1 MSQFDLEKLFEQAKS
16 MQERLASVQQELG
29 RKTVTGQ
36 AGGGMV
42 TVEANGLL
50 EVTSIKLE
58 PQCVD
63 PRDIRMLED
72 LIVAATNQA
81 LREARSM
88 AEREMGAAAGL
99 FGSGLGPFGGPGV

>member
-1 MSQFDLEKLFEQAKS
+1 MSQFDLEKLLEQAKS
-16 MQERLASVQQELG
+16 MQERIAAAQSELA

-42 TVEANGLL
+42 TVTANGAL
-50 EVTSIKLE
+50 EVVSITLE

-81 LREARSM
+81 LREARSL

-99 FGSGLGPFGGPGV
+99 PPGFGPFGGPGL